1 MNIIVDYG
9 LGNLGSVIRGF
20 NRAGIETKLS
30 RDLDEIKNADSLILP
45 GVGAFGDAM
54 NKLNQLE
61 LVEPIV
67 DFAKTG
73 KYMIGIC
80 LGMQIMYEQGTEY
93 GTHKGLGIIE
103 GSVDFL
109 DIDLKVPHM
118 GWNDLKFERGDDL
131 ILKYIKEDAY
141 VITLEIGGKQLAS
154 EELAD
159 KIEQLGIQGK
169 SQIVFIIGGSIG
181 LGKEVLKKSNYALS
195 FSKMTFPH
203 QLMRVILLEQI
214 YRSYRI
220 INREPYHK

>member
-118 GWNDLKFERGDDL
+118 GWNDLKFEKKDDP
-131 ILKYIKEDAY
+131 ILKYIREGDYVYYVHSYYANSSNKELVAY
-141 VITLEIGGKQLAS
+141 SEYGK
-154 EELAD
+154 
-159 KIEQLGIQGK
+159 KIP
-169 SQIVFIIGGSIG
+169 G
-181 LGKEVLKKSNYALS
+181 LVRKDNVYG
-195 FSKMTFPH
+195 
-203 QLMRVILLEQI
+203 LLFHPE
-214 YRSYRI
+214 
-220 INREPYHK
+220 

>member
-80 LGMQIMYEQGTEY
+80 LY
-93 GTHKGLGIIE
+93 
-103 GSVDFL
+103 
-109 DIDLKVPHM
+109 
-118 GWNDLKFERGDDL
+118 
-131 ILKYIKEDAY
+131 
-141 VITLEIGGKQLAS
+141 
-154 EELAD
+154 
-159 KIEQLGIQGK
+159 
-169 SQIVFIIGGSIG
+169 IVFVEYHLLLRLSFYLFYINLYVVSSFC
-181 LGKEVLKKSNYALS
+181 KEKKSGRIL
-195 FSKMTFPH
+195 
-203 QLMRVILLEQI
+203 VIISVIFFLFICAQSTNMHGVIPYKSLLA
-214 YRSYRI
+214 
-220 INREPYHK
+220 K